1 LTANTVNG
9 SGNGA
14 RSGAQTLRLLAAP
27 LNVLLLQALAEGPKQ
42 QAELRREAGL
52 PAQTTLRAQLKR
64 LAEIGAIEKH
74 RRNRFPGVL
83 EYELTASGE
92 ELLSVAETLRCWLG
106 MAEDGPLTLGG
117 GAAKSVVKALA
128 EGWSTTMLRILA
140 ARPLSLT
147 ELDRIIGSL
156 SYPSLERRLA
166 ALRVARLVEPQSSDG
181 RGTPYRATEWLR
193 YGVAPLAAAAR
204 WERRRRPEITPPIGR
219 LDVEAAL
226 LLAVPL
232 LRLPPQLSGS
242 CRLGAEVAN
251 GKPGLAGAMIRVKQG
266 KVVACTT
273 KLQGHPDAWALGSI
287 SAWLNALL
295 EHDVDSL
302 ELGGDCRFVRSVVET
317 LHDTLIS
324 VPAGHH

>member
-1 LTANTVNG
+1 V
-9 SGNGA
+9 
-14 RSGAQTLRLLAAP
+14 RSGAQTLILLAAP

-42 QAELRREAGL
+42 QAELRRETGL
-52 PAQTTLRAQLKR
+52 PPQTTLRAQLKR
-64 LAEIGAIEKH
+64 LAELGAIEKH

-92 ELLSVAETLRCWLG
+92 ELLRVVETLEHWLG
-106 MAEDGPLTLGG
+106 MSENGPLPLGG
-117 GAAKSVVKALA
+117 SAAKSVVKALA
-128 EGWSTTMLRILA
+128 EGWSTTMLRVLA

-166 ALRVARLVEPQSSDG
+166 ALRVAGLIEPHTGDG
-181 RGTPYRATEWLR
+181 RGTPYGATKWLR
-193 YGVAPLAAAAR
+193 YGVAPLAAATR
-204 WERRRRPEITPPIGR
+204 WERRRSPDITAPVGR

-232 LRLPPQLSGS
+232 LRLPAEFSGA
-242 CRLGAEVAN
+242 CRLGAEIVN
-251 GKPGLAGAMIRVKQG
+251 GKSRLAGAMVSIRRG
-266 KVVACTT
+266 EVAGCSTN
-273 KLQGHPDAWALGSI
+273 LQGHPDAWALGSI

-302 ELGGDCRFVRSVVET
+302 ELGGDCRFVR
-317 LHDTLIS
+317 TLIERFHKTLFS
-324 VPAGHH
+324 VPAESR